1 MVAVAVFIV
10 AGIVVE
16 LVFLPQASSPTVS
29 GTTVSRMTTSTTY
42 CQGGGPN
49 CVPPASNLSAAVVQ
63 WVADFDARD
72 VTGLANLY
80 TNDALVNWTSSSEVL
95 PNVLDGVYSGID
107 NIRIL
112 YGSEIGKTTALIAT
126 LSNYKETDIN
136 QDNANVSLTLTMKGN
151 RPWSGG

>member
-1 MVAVAVFIV
+1 
-10 AGIVVE
+10 
-16 LVFLPQASSPTVS
+16 
-29 GTTVSRMTTSTTY
+29 
-42 CQGGGPN
+42 
-49 CVPPASNLSAAVVQ
+49 VQ